1 MQQRRL
7 RLGDILDDYCPRER
21 RITNH
26 AVVAMIDDT
35 VKQTRCTTC
44 EAEHEYKE
52 AKIPPQRRRKD
63 APGSL
68 VAEVLEGA
76 PKGVIRKGETDEEPL
91 SASFEPGENDLAEL
105 PRSEPSAADAES
117 LPSTL
122 EASNGNG
129 TSGEVAEPEVEGPLH
144 RRLIRATLPR
154 PDGQVPARP
163 TTDFTLRHAPNHPAG
178 FQANGAARPARRR
191 PGGRGPGGG
200 GGQGQHRV
208 GAGSRPGVPAHRQ
221 PGRSTNQRP
230 GQPRHARPA
239 GGHSSRPGK
248 RRK

>member
-76 PKGVIRKGETDEEPL
+76 PRGAIRKGEPDEEPSSVEPVETDVAEPL
-91 SASFEPGENDLAEL
+91 SAEL
-105 PRSEPSAADAES
+105 PADSDAQQ
-117 LPSTL
+117 PTL
-122 EASNGNG
+122 EAGDGNG
-129 TSGEVAEPEVEGPLH
+129 TSREVAEPEAEGPLH

-154 PDGQVPARP
+154 PEGQVPARP

-178 FQANGAARPARRR
+178 FQPNGAARPARRR

-200 GGQGQHRV
+200 QGQHRI
-208 GAGSRPGVPAHRQ
+208 GAGSRPGAPAHRQ
-221 PGRSTNQRP
+221 PGRSNQRP
-230 GQPRHARPA
+230 GPPRHARPA
-239 GGHSSRPGK
+239 GGHASRPGK
-248 RRK
+248 KRR